1 MARHSLA
8 AAAVVAT
15 LASSAIAQDA
25 AAPEDPTSLWR
36 RMELP
41 AHRALQRVR
50 EAPGTT
56 LAPFTTDGC
65 SGGLSDVWRVVAD
78 RFPAFA
84 EAHRQAPPWEGCCV
98 IHDRAY
104 HAAAR
109 TPRQNSAMPPA
120 CRADQALQLC
130 VDHSG
135 TPTLATWQG
144 STASR
149 ERGSLV
155 L

>member
-25 AAPEDPTSLWR
+25 AAPEDPISLWR

-41 AHRALQRVR
+41 AHQALQGVR

-84 EAHRQAPPWEGCCV
+84 EAHREAPPWEACC
-98 IHDRAY
+98 IAHDRVY
-104 HAAAR
+104 HTGGPDDEAELIPAAF
-109 TPRQNSAMPPA
+109 P
-120 CRADQALQLC
+120 CD
-130 VDHSG
+130 SG
-135 TPTLATWQG
+135 
-144 STASR
+144 
-149 ERGSLV
+149 RGFPNHAISDSLR
-155 L
+155 